1 MNRKDDHIQYALAQP
16 AISNDFDKV
25 RFVHHAFPETNLVDI
40 DLSTRIFNRTFS
52 YPFYINAMTGGS
64 DQAGK
69 LNQRFARLAKHF
81 QIPMAT
87 GSITAAIKDPSLL
100 KTFTVIRD
108 VYPEGFVIANI
119 GAGHPLANAIKAIE
133 LLKANA
139 LQIHV
144 NAVQEIVMPEG
155 DKDFQGWLASI
166 QAIRQGIQVP
176 LIVKEVGFG
185 MSAKTFSQLTAIG
198 VQFVDVAGKGGTNF
212 SKIENNRRQQTLSI
226 FDDWGQST
234 VESLLAAK
242 PFPNL
247 QVIAS
252 GGIRQPMDVIKSLV
266 LGAKMV
272 GLSGYFLHLVNQHTD
287 EEAIANITAFID
299 ELKLIMLL
307 LGKPNIA
314 SLPTA
319 EFTYNP

>member
-1 MNRKDDHIQYALAQP
+1 MNRKDDHIQFALAQP
-16 AISNDFDKV
+16 STRNDFDKV
-25 RFVHHAFPETNLVDI
+25 RLTHHAFPETNIADI
-40 DLSTRIFNRTFS
+40 DLRTTLFDRTFP

-64 DQAGK
+64 EQAGK

-87 GSITAAIKDPSLL
+87 GSVSAAIKDSSLL
-100 KTFTVIRD
+100 KTFSVIRD
-108 VYPEGFVIANI
+108 VYPEGFVIANL
-119 GAGHPLANAIKAIE
+119 GAGHPIENALKVID

-166 QAIRQGIQVP
+166 ETIRRGIHVP

-198 VQFVDVAGKGGTNF
+198 VRYVDVAGKGGTNF
-212 SKIENNRRQQTLSI
+212 SKIENNRRQETLTS

-242 PFPNL
+242 PFTNL

-272 GLSGYFLHLVNQHTD
+272 GLSGYFLHLINQHTD
-287 EEAIANITAFID
+287 DEAMTKINSFID

-307 LGKPNIA
+307 LGKSTIA
-314 SLPTA
+314 SLPNA
-319 EFTYNP
+319 EYTYTP

>member
-1 MNRKDDHIQYALAQP
+1 MNRKDDHIQFALAQP
-16 AISNDFDKV
+16 FQSNDFDKV
-25 RFVHHAFPETNLVDI
+25 RLTHHAFPETNLGDI
-40 DLSTRIFNRTFS
+40 DLTTSIFNKTFP

-64 DQAGK
+64 EQAGL

-100 KTFTVIRD
+100 KTFTVIREI
-108 VYPEGFVIANI
+108 YPEGFVIANI
-119 GAGHPLANAIKAIE
+119 GAGHPLENAKKAID

-155 DKDFQGWLASI
+155 DKDFQGWLSSI
-166 QAIRQGIQVP
+166 EKIRQGISVP

-185 MSAKTFSQLTAIG
+185 MSAKTLEQLSAIG
-198 VQFVDVAGKGGTNF
+198 VRYVDVAGKGGTNF
-212 SKIENNRRQQTLSI
+212 SKIENNRRAQTLSS

-247 QVIAS
+247 HIIAS

-266 LGAKMV
+266 MGAKMV
-272 GLSGYFLHLVNQHTD
+272 GLSGYFLHLMKEKTD
-287 EEAIANITAFID
+287 EEAVVAIQSFIE

-307 LGKPNIA
+307 LGKSTIA

-319 EFTYNP
+319 EFTYNR

>member
-1 MNRKDDHIQYALAQP
+1 MNRKDDHIQFALAQP
-16 AISNDFDKV
+16 STRNDFDKV
-25 RFVHHAFPETNLVDI
+25 RLIHHAFPETNFADI
-40 DLSTRIFNRTFS
+40 DLRTTLFDRTFP
-52 YPFYINAMTGGS
+52 YPFYVNAMTGGS
-64 DQAGK
+64 EQAGK

-87 GSITAAIKDPSLL
+87 GSISAAIKDPSLL
-100 KTFTVIRD
+100 KTFSVIRD
-108 VYPEGFVIANI
+108 VYPEGFVIANL
-119 GAGHPLANAIKAIE
+119 GAGHPIENALKAID

-166 QAIRQGIQVP
+166 ETIRQGIHVP

-198 VQFVDVAGKGGTNF
+198 VRYVDVAGKGGTNF
-212 SKIENNRRQQTLSI
+212 SKIENNRRQKTLVS

-242 PFPNL
+242 TFTSL

-272 GLSGYFLHLVNQHTD
+272 GLSGYFLHLMNQHTD
-287 EEAIANITAFID
+287 EEAMTKINSFID

-307 LGKPNIA
+307 LGKPTIA

-319 EFTYNP
+319 EFTYTP

>member
-1 MNRKDDHIQYALAQP
+1 MNRKDDHIQFALAQP
-16 AISNDFDKV
+16 STRNDFDKV
-25 RFVHHAFPETNLVDI
+25 RLTHHAFPETNIADI
-40 DLSTRIFNRTFS
+40 DLRTTLFDRTFP

-64 DQAGK
+64 EQAGK

-87 GSITAAIKDPSLL
+87 GSVSAAIKDSSLL
-100 KTFTVIRD
+100 KTFSVIRD
-108 VYPEGFVIANI
+108 VYPEGFVIANL
-119 GAGHPLANAIKAIE
+119 GAGHPIENALKVID

-155 DKDFQGWLASI
+155 DKDFRGWLASI
-166 QAIRQGIQVP
+166 ETIRQGIHVP

-185 MSAKTFSQLTAIG
+185 MSAKTFHQLTAIG
-198 VQFVDVAGKGGTNF
+198 VRYVDVAGKGGTNF
-212 SKIENNRRQQTLSI
+212 SKIENNRRQETLAS

-242 PFPNL
+242 PFTNL
-247 QVIAS
+247 HVIAS

-272 GLSGYFLHLVNQHTD
+272 GLSGYFLHLINQHTD
-287 EEAIANITAFID
+287 DEAITKINSFID

-307 LGKPNIA
+307 LGKPTIA

-319 EFTYNP
+319 EYTYTP

>member
-1 MNRKDDHIQYALAQP
+1 MNRKDDHIKFALAQ
-16 AISNDFDKV
+16 STTRNDFDKV
-25 RFVHHAFPETNLVDI
+25 RLTHHAFPEINLGDVNLTTALFD
-40 DLSTRIFNRTFS
+40 RTFP
-52 YPFYINAMTGGS
+52 YPFYVNAMTGGS

-69 LNQRFARLAKHF
+69 LNQRFARLAKYF

-100 KTFTVIRD
+100 RTFSVIRD
-108 VYPEGFVIANI
+108 IYPEGFVIANI
-119 GAGHPLANAIKAIE
+119 GAGHPVANAIKAIN

-155 DKDFQGWLASI
+155 DKDFQGWLSSI
-166 QAIRQGIQVP
+166 EAIRQGIQVP

-198 VQFVDVAGKGGTNF
+198 VRYVDVAGKGGTNF
-212 SKIENNRRQQTLSI
+212 SKIENNRRQQTLTS

-234 VESLLAAK
+234 IESLLAAK
-242 PFPNL
+242 PFTKL
-247 QVIAS
+247 QIIAS
-252 GGIRQPMDVIKSLV
+252 GGIRQPLDVIKSLV

-272 GLSGYFLHLVNQHTD
+272 GLSGYFLHLMNQHTD
-287 EEAIANITAFID
+287 EEAIVMIKAFVE
-299 ELKLIMLL
+299 ELRLIMLL
-307 LGKPNIA
+307 LGKTTIA

-319 EFTYNP
+319 EFTFTP

>member
-1 MNRKDDHIQYALAQP
+1 MNRKDDHIQFALAQP
-16 AISNDFDKV
+16 STRNDFDKV
-25 RFVHHAFPETNLVDI
+25 RLTHHAFPETNIADI
-40 DLSTRIFNRTFS
+40 DLRTTLFDRTFP

-64 DQAGK
+64 EQAGK

-87 GSITAAIKDPSLL
+87 GSVSAAIKDSSLL
-100 KTFTVIRD
+100 KTFSVIRD
-108 VYPEGFVIANI
+108 VYPEGFVIANL
-119 GAGHPLANAIKAIE
+119 GAGHPIENALKVID

-166 QAIRQGIQVP
+166 ETIRRGIHVP

-198 VQFVDVAGKGGTNF
+198 VRYVDVAGKGGTNF
-212 SKIENNRRQQTLSI
+212 SKIENNRRQETLTS

-242 PFPNL
+242 PFTNL

-272 GLSGYFLHLVNQHTD
+272 GLSGYFLHLINQHTD
-287 EEAIANITAFID
+287 DEAMTKINSFID

-307 LGKPNIA
+307 LGKPTIA

-319 EFTYNP
+319 EFTYTP

>member
-1 MNRKDDHIQYALAQP
+1 MNRKDDHIQYALAQA
-16 AISNDFDKV
+16 AIGNDFDKV
-25 RFVHHAFPETNLVDI
+25 HLTHHAFPETNLADVN
-40 DLSTRIFNRTFS
+40 LSTTLFQRTFPF
-52 YPFYINAMTGGS
+52 PFYVNAMTGGS

-69 LNQRFARLAKHF
+69 LNQRFAKLAKHF
-81 QIPMAT
+81 QLPMAT
-87 GSITAAIKDPSLL
+87 GSVSAAIKEPSLM
-100 KTFTVIRD
+100 KTFSVIRE
-108 VYPEGFVIANI
+108 VYPEGFIIANL
-119 GAGHPLANAIKAIE
+119 GAGHPLANAIKAID

-144 NAVQEIVMPEG
+144 NAVQEVVMPEG

-166 QAIRQGIQVP
+166 AAIRQGIQVP

-198 VQFVDVAGKGGTNF
+198 VQYVDVAGKGGTNF
-212 SKIENNRRQQTLSI
+212 SKIENSRRQISLTS

-234 VESLLAAK
+234 VASLLAAK
-242 PFPNL
+242 PFTNL

-252 GGIRQPMDVIKSLV
+252 GGIRQPLDVIKSLV

-272 GLSGYFLHLVNQHTD
+272 GLSGYFLHLIHQYND
-287 EEAIANITAFID
+287 EEAIAKMHAFID

-307 LGKPNIA
+307 LGKPTIA
-314 SLPTA
+314 SLSTA
-319 EFTYNP
+319 EYTYTL

>member
-1 MNRKDDHIQYALAQP
+1 MNRKDDHIQFALAQP
-16 AISNDFDKV
+16 STRNDFDKV
-25 RFVHHAFPETNLVDI
+25 RLTHHAFPETNIADI
-40 DLSTRIFNRTFS
+40 DLRTTLFDRTFP

-64 DQAGK
+64 EQAGK

-87 GSITAAIKDPSLL
+87 GSVSAAIKDSSLL
-100 KTFTVIRD
+100 KTFSVIRD
-108 VYPEGFVIANI
+108 VYPEGFVIANL
-119 GAGHPLANAIKAIE
+119 GAGHPIENALKVID

-166 QAIRQGIQVP
+166 ETIRRGIHVP

-198 VQFVDVAGKGGTNF
+198 VRYVDVAGKGGTNF
-212 SKIENNRRQQTLSI
+212 SKIENNRRQETLTS

-242 PFPNL
+242 PFTNL

-272 GLSGYFLHLVNQHTD
+272 GLSGYFLHLINQHTD
-287 EEAIANITAFID
+287 DEAMTKINSFID

-307 LGKPNIA
+307 LGKPTIV

-319 EFTYNP
+319 EYTYTP